1 MFVSIVDMIEDVMQ
15 ASLPGFIDA
24 VKIDDFTI
32 GQNALRIV
40 SMRALPDQPHEKD
53 YPKEEWIDQGDED
66 AALDPNRRTKQEQE
80 QKEDQ
85 IKTPGETPED
95 EDQTGEFDVELAF
108 QSDVRLTARDR
119 RLRQL

>member
-1 MFVSIVDMIEDVMQ
+1 MFISIVDMIEDVMQ
-15 ASLPGFIDA
+15 ASLPSFIDA

-66 AALDPNRRTKQEQE
+66 AALDPNRRTKKE

-95 EDQTGEFDVELAF
+95 EDQTGESTSSMVFEAK
-108 QSDVRLTARDR
+108 S
-119 RLRQL
+119 